1 MADQLTEALGRV
13 VGNSSFRRDAALF
26 LSLPKSSVDKLAELV
41 ESRGTFDVPSSD
53 VSKFE
58 QDCDLEDQGRQA
70 LTAAR
75 LIRSAIRRIDDT
87 EDRRRSLAS
96 FAALMTVDP
105 FDPDD
110 FSRFFSDLP
119 ELDGEERRR
128 AAIAVAPTVVDAH
141 LYGDLRVV
149 HHGPVEDWK
158 LVPVVVARLEFDEP
172 VAGQQALFIQLTE
185 ESLADLKRE
194 VERAEATL
202 RSIRDRLGEHVF
214 VGEQSDRD

>member
-1 MADQLTEALGRV
+1 MTDQLTEALSRV

-26 LSLPKSSVDKLAELV
+26 LSLPKSSVDQLADLV
-41 ESRGTFDVPSSD
+41 ESHGTFDVPPSD

-58 QDCDLEDQGRQA
+58 QDCNIEDQGRQV

-75 LIRSAIRRIDDT
+75 LIRSAVRRIGQT
-87 EDRRRSLAS
+87 EERHRSLTSLAS
-96 FAALMTVDP
+96 LMDVDQ
-105 FDPDD
+105 FDPED
-110 FSRFFSDLP
+110 FSRFFSELP
-119 ELDGEERRR
+119 ELDREENRK

-141 LYGDLRVV
+141 LYGDLRVM

-158 LVPVVVARLEFDEP
+158 LVPVVVARLGFDEP

-194 VERAEATL
+194 IEQAEAAL
-202 RSIRDRLGEHVF
+202 RGIRDRLGNHVF
-214 VGEQSDRD
+214 VGEKNDRN

>member
-26 LSLPKSSVDKLAELV
+26 LSLPKSSVDKLAALV

-53 VSKFE
+53 ISKYE
-58 QDCDLEDQGRQA
+58 QDCNLEDQGRQV
-70 LTAAR
+70 LTASR
-75 LIRSAIRRIDDT
+75 IIRSAIRRIDDT
-87 EDRRRSLAS
+87 EDRSRSLAS

-105 FDPDD
+105 FAPDD

-119 ELDGEERRR
+119 ELDGEERRK

-194 VERAEATL
+194 VERAEAAL
-202 RSIRDRLGEHVF
+202 RGIRDRLGEHI
-214 VGEQSDRD
+214 

>member
-1 MADQLTEALGRV
+1 MADQLTEALSRV
-13 VGNSSFRRDAALF
+13 VGNSSFRSDAALF
-26 LSLPKSSVDKLAELV
+26 LSLPKSSVDQLADLV
-41 ESRGTFDVPSSD
+41 ESHGTFDVPSSD

-58 QDCDLEDQGRQA
+58 QDCNIEDQGRQV

-75 LIRSAIRRIDDT
+75 LIRSAIRRIDQTD
-87 EDRRRSLAS
+87 ERRRSLTS
-96 FAALMTVDP
+96 FAALMAVDP
-105 FDPDD
+105 FDPED
-110 FSRFFSDLP
+110 FSQFFSDLP
-119 ELDGEERRR
+119 ELDREEQRR
-128 AAIAVAPTVVDAH
+128 AAIAIAPTVVDAH

-194 VERAEATL
+194 IERAETTL
-202 RSIRDRLGEHVF
+202 RSIRDRLGEMFF
-214 VGEQSDRD
+214 VGARSE